1 MISKIKLR
9 RNTDAV
15 KADTKSALQTVF
27 DSLNRGQQKK
37 ILTHPEVKALF
48 ERYGV
53 DIDLK

>member
-1 MISKIKLR
+1 MISKVRLR
-9 RNTDAV
+9 QNTEAV

-37 ILTHPEVKALF
+37 ILSVPQVKALM

-53 DIDLK
+53 DIGSS